1 MGLMQVTVRPSQERR
16 EVAAA
21 TVEALL
27 TQLGLHRDAHLV
39 LRGNE
44 ILTADVRL
52 KTDDVLDIIPV
63 ISGGSRP

>member
-1 MGLMQVTVRPSQERR
+1 MQVTVRPSQERR

>member
-1 MGLMQVTVRPSQERR
+1 MGLMQVTIRPSQERR

>member
-1 MGLMQVTVRPSQERR
+1 MQVTIRPSQERR